1 MPKINRTLAP
11 GHRSTPHLAPH
22 EVSRSRMRGA
32 DANEGLPAATLDGAC
47 APPSFSAQTHA
58 QRHAPHARAALNPH
72 PPRSRARNVRPSR
85 CGPRAARAR
94 GAHAPLRPGR
104 ASRRRPRTRRA
115 HREPRARRLI
125 RRRSRP
131 SYGSY
136 GRNGTRWP
144 RRRRRREES
153 LLGDSA
159 KVKYHLSCI
168 LRSGEHR
175 ASVL

>member
-1 MPKINRTLAP
+1 MLNLDDSSSLTPRLHHAKIRHATRCRRRPASS
-11 GHRSTPHLAPH
+11 H
-22 EVSRSRMRGA
+22 SRW
-32 DANEGLPAATLDGAC
+32 C

-72 PPRSRARNVRPSR
+72 PPRSRARNVRPPR

>member
-1 MPKINRTLAP
+1 MP
-11 GHRSTPHLAPH
+11 RSAERWLQVIAVHHILHHT
-22 EVSRSRMRGA
+22 RRRGIMRGTNPDEA
-32 DANEGLPAATLDGAC
+32 LPAATLDGAC

-72 PPRSRARNVRPSR
+72 PPRSRARNVRPPR